1 MIGSSPDRKE
11 IRNEPSPMVIWQRNL
26 STVLRVVEIS
36 CFDPSNA
43 GREGRGQSSAVP
55 RTPVELFIELPRQ
68 EDDTA
73 VRFSGRCTKLSPNKW
88 KEQDRPTC
96 LFAELVVRKN
106 VPFKGTA
113 HTVQRCFVR
122 MAKRKCWRRMLSA
135 VDDVD
140 EGNRSLK
147 KEERNIEK

>member
-1 MIGSSPDRKE
+1 MIGSSLDRKE

-43 GREGRGQSSAVP
+43 GRGGRGQSSAVP

-73 VRFSGRCTKLSPNKW
+73 VRFSGVQSFPRTNGRSRTGRRASSPSWLCAK
-88 KEQDRPTC
+88 TC
-96 LFAELVVRKN
+96 RLKARHTR
-106 VPFKGTA
+106 FKGA
-113 HTVQRCFVR
+113 
-122 MAKRKCWRRMLSA
+122 L
-135 VDDVD
+135 
-140 EGNRSLK
+140 
-147 KEERNIEK
+147 